1 MRLCIQ
7 VMNTSKSSS
16 LLYVGIGMPVVTV
29 FRYAYIPEVTGV
41 RRSTSWAVSEIALF
55 IRSLNV
61 LLHFSDLSSP
71 SDHPCEGFRSLQG
84 VLISLQS
91 YPMGVLGRLTG
102 GLSPSLSGLV
112 LSSAPGRLSGSGLSS
127 GSSLF
132 GGCCP
137 LPPPPPP
144 PPLLPGS
151 GL

>member
-7 VMNTSKSSS
+7 VMNTSKLSSP
-16 LLYVGIGMPVVTV
+16 LYVGIGVPVTMV
-29 FRYAYIPEVTGV
+29 FRYAYVPEVTGV
-41 RRSTSWAVSEIALF
+41 HCSTSWAASEITLF
-55 IRSLNV
+55 IWSLNA
-61 LLHFSDLSSP
+61 LLCFSDLSSP
-71 SDHPCEGFRSLQG
+71 SIRPCEGFRSLQG
-84 VLISLQS
+84 VSISLQS

-112 LSSAPGRLSGSGLSS
+112 LSSAPGRSS

-132 GGCCP
+132 GGHRPP

-144 PPLLPGS
+144 PLPPGS